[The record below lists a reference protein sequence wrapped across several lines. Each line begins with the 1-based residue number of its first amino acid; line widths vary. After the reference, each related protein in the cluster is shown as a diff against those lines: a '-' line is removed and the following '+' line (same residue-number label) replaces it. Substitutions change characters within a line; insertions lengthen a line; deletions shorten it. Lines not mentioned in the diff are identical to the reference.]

1 MISVT
6 VREVFSKTV
15 LFDLEPGTR
24 DEKQL
29 VLDLK
34 RRILDAYRTGKIHLD
49 ESDIKSIDVS
59 IDNDDF
65 IKMTDIMHEVEDED
79 VVAADKI

>member
-6 VREVFSKTV
+6 VREVFSKIV
-15 LFDLEPGTR
+15 FFDPEPGAR

-34 RRILDAYRTGKIHLD
+34 RRVLNAYRTGKIHLD
-49 ESDIKSIDVS
+49 ERDITSVDVS
-59 IDNDDF
+59 IDNGDF
-65 IKMTDIMHEVEDED
+65 IKMTDIIMEMEEN
-79 VVAADKI
+79 K